1 MRVVDGA
8 TSICTFAAAIQWVA
22 PSTKAMDKPL
32 PPDFDPTKLVDEPMS
47 QVQQPREGD
56 EKNDQD
62 KRSLRNRPDGVEDFM
77 HFVPASLKRLIVAGS
92 CCTGVAA
99 LYVLTSWDHGW
110 IPGIESQFAL
120 ASDLRKSNQEMTS
133 MKSDVNELYILSIA
147 RAIRDLQDEMC
158 EGWTRSKAD
167 RLEELQYKYERRTG
181 SRYPHTG
188 CH

>member
-1 MRVVDGA
+1 
-8 TSICTFAAAIQWVA
+8 
-22 PSTKAMDKPL
+22 
-32 PPDFDPTKLVDEPMS
+32 
-47 QVQQPREGD
+47 
-56 EKNDQD
+56 
-62 KRSLRNRPDGVEDFM
+62 M